1 LVDILSENQSKMLG
15 VPIPP
20 ILYRPVTIIREALK
34 DFEGKVN
41 RATFKALESAMQSG
55 KSANELLSILP
66 TSERNKVLNV
76 MSNSQLW
83 NPAIQ
88 RGITPAIISGEE
100 E

>member
-1 LVDILSENQSKMLG
+1 
-15 VPIPP
+15 
-20 ILYRPVTIIREALK
+20 
-34 DFEGKVN
+34 
-41 RATFKALESAMQSG
+41 MQSG